1 MGRGMTMIAISKPAL
16 LSLLG
21 SPQEYELRAE
31 FGRMTWR
38 CGCCAGH
45 KDDLSYLWQPCRD
58 HRKGTSGMD
67 FSDALSA

>member
-1 MGRGMTMIAISKPAL
+1 MTAIAISKPAL

-21 SPQEYELRAE
+21 SPQEFEIRADAPKIS
-31 FGRMTWR
+31 WR

-45 KDDLSYLWQPCRD
+45 EDFSYIWQPCRD
-58 HRKGTSGMD
+58 HRKGAYWLD

>member
-1 MGRGMTMIAISKPAL
+1 MTAIAISKPAL

-31 FGRMTWR
+31 SPHISWR

-45 KDDLSYLWQPCRD
+45 LDFSYLWKPCLD

>member
-1 MGRGMTMIAISKPAL
+1 MTMIAISKPAL

-21 SPQEYELRAE
+21 SPQEYELRAASP
-31 FGRMTWR
+31 RITWR

-45 KDDLSYLWQPCRD
+45 EDLSYLWQPCRD

-67 FSDALSA
+67 FSDTLSA